1 MTTIMQP
8 FHCDLQPQIQ
18 NTNRSTHTGTTTHC
32 RTQRR
37 NIFAS
42 ETTLAAP
49 AAHTRYLSSP
59 AATTLH
65 GKMQGFVLRLPPQH
79 KPHATFMQPLQ
90 SLHFPKSPLPFVT
103 SSLRHHFPS
112 SPLPFLT
119 TSLRHHFPYS
129 CDVKSH
135 TTLCHSLLFF
145 CDVLLCD
152 AKDTHTHTPPFINVM
167 SHHPS
172 SMSSLTILFV
182 RNMEVLLPNFL

>member
-18 NTNRSTHTGTTTHC
+18 KTNRTTHTGTTTHC
-32 RTQRR
+32 RPQRR
-37 NIFAS
+37 NTSAS

-59 AATTLH
+59 AATTSH

-90 SLHFPKSPLPFVT
+90 SLHLPKSPLPFVT
-103 SSLRHHFPS
+103 SSHRHHFPS

-129 CDVKSH
+129 CLTPPCVIAYYSSVMYCFVMPKAH
-135 TTLCHSLLFF
+135 
-145 CDVLLCD
+145 
-152 AKDTHTHTPPFINVM
+152 THTHAPPFINVM

-172 SMSSLTILFV
+172 
-182 RNMEVLLPNFL
+182 